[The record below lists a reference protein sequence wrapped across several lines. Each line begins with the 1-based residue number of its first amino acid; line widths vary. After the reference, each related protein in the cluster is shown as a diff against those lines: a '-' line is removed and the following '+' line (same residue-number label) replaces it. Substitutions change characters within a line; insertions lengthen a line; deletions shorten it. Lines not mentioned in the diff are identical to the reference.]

1 MSSDKVIVVCMV
13 IACITLLVSFV
24 NDPPGSSQKG
34 CPEVGDME
42 ELKEELV
49 KLKEKMENCMQPDLT
64 SGALLLSLR
73 ETVEKC
79 QQTLIK
85 QSQTI
90 IEM

>member
-1 MSSDKVIVVCMV
+1 MSSEKVIVVCMV

-24 NDPPGSSQKG
+24 NDPPGSSLEG

-42 ELKEELV
+42 SLKEELS
-49 KLKEKMENCMQPDLT
+49 KLKERMGNCKQPDLT

-79 QQTLIK
+79 QQTLLK
-85 QSQTI
+85 QRQTI